1 MRVAFKIQAFVMRLP
16 PNECLAARNGRDF
29 PLSEDEMRW
38 QLGYFGINAPEKVA
52 ASPSAE
58 T

>member
-1 MRVAFKIQAFVMRLP
+1 MRVAFKIKAFVMRLA
-16 PNECLAARNGRDF
+16 PNECLAARNGKNF

-38 QLGYFGINAPEKVA
+38 QLNYFDIEVPERVA
-52 ASPSAE
+52 TSPSAE